1 MVKKI
6 EETLI
11 LLSGNMEDFLKDIQ
25 WSFRDE
31 NALCGIDVRLDIA
44 EEKVSELKDTPTETI

>member
-11 LLSGNMEDFLKDIQ
+11 LLSGNTEDFLKDIQ

-31 NALCGIDVRLDIA
+31 NTLCEIDVRLDIA
-44 EEKVSELKDTPTETI
+44 EEKVSELKDAPTETI